1 MKNTRTFTDIDLNFL
16 PAPSSQDRHTGI
28 GTITTTLNS
37 TTVVGADSLFVSAMA
52 EHDNLYV
59 ESKLIGKVKTITSNT
74 SLELYTGVSQPTTNS
89 TFKYSTPA
97 DISIKADA
105 NAIKASIKHLVL
117 TMNYERPFH
126 SQIGS
131 QVKALM
137 FELATPMTQILLQH
151 SITDVITGYEPRVQ
165 LLNVIVDMNS
175 ESYSANVTI
184 YFQIINTTQPL
195 RIDLVLERAR

>member
-1 MKNTRTFTDIDLNFL
+1 MATIQRTTQIFKDFDIAFAAHPNTKDVAKKTN
-16 PAPSSQDRHTGI
+16 
-28 GTITTTLNS
+28 
-37 TTVVGADSLFVSAMA
+37 A
-52 EHDNLYV
+52 E
-59 ESKLIGKVKTITSNT
+59 
-74 SLELYTGVSQPTTNS
+74 
-89 TFKYSTPA
+89 
-97 DISIKADA
+97 
-105 NAIKASIKHLVL
+105 AIKQSLKNLLL
-117 TMNYERPFH
+117 TQYYERPFH

-137 FELATPMTQILLQH
+137 FELATPMTQILLQR

-175 ESYSANVTI
+175 ESYSANITI

>member
-37 TTVVGADSLFVSAMA
+37 TVVGVDTLFVSALA
-52 EHDNLYV
+52 VNDNLYI
-59 ESKLIGKVKTITSNT
+59 ESKLIGKIKTINSNT
-74 SLELYTGVSQPTTNS
+74 SLELFANVTQPSTN
-89 TFKYSTPA
+89 TVFKYSTPA

-131 QVKALM
+131 QVKAIM
-137 FELATPMTQILLQH
+137 FELATPMTQILLQR

-175 ESYSANVTI
+175 ESYSANITI